1 MHPNVWHG
9 LTWPATD
16 FSRVPY
22 GVFTDRAIFAE
33 EQERIFRGPIWINVA
48 LEAELPNAGDFRTSY
63 VGETPIV
70 VTRADDGSVHAFV
83 NRCAHRGTLLVRGQG
98 GNTKDFTCV
107 YHHWCYD
114 TQGNLIGVPF
124 RRGLRGKG
132 GMPPSFDLADHG
144 LETLRVAAY
153 RGVVFVTFRDDTEP
167 FEDYADTV
175 SLAYLDRMFH
185 KPIEIIG
192 YMRQR
197 IPANWKLYLENLKDA
212 NHAGLLHQVPTTF
225 GLWRNTQAGGSSMDK
240 KRRHEVHYG
249 YLDTDTEEDAANGY
263 EGFTPY
269 NATLKLNDAS
279 IVDYTNEWND
289 NISSEFLSFFPSS
302 VFQQFANTL
311 ATRQVRPRSAA
322 EFELFW
328 TVFGYTDDSP
338 TLRLARLKQNNLAGP
353 GGVVSMED
361 GEVGRLAQQGIKRE
375 RTSHSVI
382 EIGGKGPIE
391 DQTTV
396 ITEVAVRGF
405 WKNYCE
411 LMGAPVAR
419 APE

>member
-1 MHPNVWHG
+1 MQNTWHG
-9 LTWPATD
+9 LTWPAAD
-16 FSRVPY
+16 YSRVPY
-22 GVFTDRAIFAE
+22 GVFTDHAIFAE
-33 EQERIFRGPIWINVA
+33 EQERIFRGPVWINVA
-48 LEAELPNAGDFRTSY
+48 LEAEIPNVGDFRTSY
-63 VGETPIV
+63 VGETPV
-70 VTRADDGSVHAFV
+70 VVVRADDRSVQAFV
-83 NRCAHRGTLLVRGQG
+83 NRCAHRGTILVRTRG
-98 GNTKDFTCV
+98 GNAKDFTCV

-114 TQGNLIGVPF
+114 TKGNLIGVPF
-124 RRGLRGKG
+124 LRGLKGKG
-132 GMPPSFDLADHG
+132 GMPPGFKMADHG
-144 LETLRVAAY
+144 LQTLRVAVY
-153 RGVVFVTFRDDTEP
+153 RGAVFVTFRDDTEN
-167 FEDYADTV
+167 FEDYAGPL
-175 SLAYLDRMFH
+175 SLKFLDRMFH

-249 YLDTDTEEDAANGY
+249 YLDTDTDEDAAAGY

-269 NATLKLNDAS
+269 NEQLKLNDTS
-279 IVDYTNEWND
+279 IVDYRNEWND

-302 VFQQFANTL
+302 VFQQFANTI
-311 ATRQVRPRSAA
+311 ATRQVRPRSAS

-328 TVFGYTDDSP
+328 TVFGYQDDDA
-338 TLRLARLKQNNLAGP
+338 TLRTMRMKQNNLAGP

-361 GEVGRLAQQGIKRE
+361 GEVGRLVQLGIKRE
-375 RTSHSVI
+375 RNSHSVI
-382 EIGGKGPIE
+382 EIGGTGPIE

-411 LMGAPVAR
+411 LMGVAV
-419 APE
+419 AQAAE